1 MSLVIVGFLVNA
13 RWLHDWWN
21 FRRLAGAS
29 HSTMRSKLHHKESL
43 VNAIDQWLII
53 DWQSCETQPFAMT
66 PQTLDID
73 NKDRQVE
80 YKKSAISKVYVGL
93 VKSAMQAK
101 WFHVSVLRT
110 FCVYLSNSPY
120 LLVVPHHS
128 PWISHSHSFRC
139 RRFLRTEVS
148 RERDAHD
155 TDDDD
160 SNGAVEI
167 NESGEVRHFTP
178 YAYCMEVERNW
189 NFAPNTSEENLEFPE
204 IW

>member
-21 FRRLAGAS
+21 FRRLVGAS

-80 YKKSAISKVYVGL
+80 YKKSAISKFTWDLLKVLCKQSGFMFQYFVHFVYICQTPLTSWWFLIIVREFHIHILSVVAGS
-93 VKSAMQAK
+93 SAPRSRGRGTLTTPTTMTATARWRSTK
-101 WFHVSVLRT
+101 VERWG
-110 FCVYLSNSPY
+110 
-120 LLVVPHHS
+120 
-128 PWISHSHSFRC
+128 ISH
-139 RRFLRTEVS
+139 LMRT
-148 RERDAHD
+148 A
-155 TDDDD
+155 
-160 SNGAVEI
+160 
-167 NESGEVRHFTP
+167 
-178 YAYCMEVERNW
+178 W
-189 NFAPNTSEENLEFPE
+189 K
-204 IW
+204 